1 MNSAMESSKYLNRNC
16 PICGSA
22 APSKPEVFSAIAGE
36 GLSFEQLRSYWINF
50 YKDQKVFFSYV
61 RCTTCKLLYAPV
73 FFTPDQLEELYMLMP
88 PNMEVVP
95 RQVLERTQRG
105 YFETMR
111 HATLLEGGFIEVGP
125 DTGLFTQNCVRE
137 GRFSEYWL
145 FEPNQSVEAALND
158 TMKGTN
164 FHIIR
169 DMFGF
174 SNVPDNAASVVVMI
188 HVMDH
193 LLDPVNTL
201 RSLRQKL
208 TAGGHVLLV
217 THDESSLLRRL
228 IGSRW
233 PAFCLQHPQL
243 YNLATMAA
251 LFEAAG
257 YEVIKQSKTVNYF
270 PISFLL
276 KQLLWALGFKIESVP
291 SFGQIA
297 VGLKLGNLLTIA
309 TPKKES

>member
-1 MNSAMESSKYLNRNC
+1 MESSKYLHRNC

-22 APSKPEVFSAIAGE
+22 ALSEPEVFSATAGE
-36 GLSFEQLRSYWINF
+36 GLPFEQLRSYWINF
-50 YKDQKVFFSYV
+50 YKDKVFFSYV
-61 RCTTCKLLYAPV
+61 RCAICGLLYAPV
-73 FFTPDQLEELYMLMP
+73 FFTSDQLEELYKLMP

-95 RQVLERTQRG
+95 REVLERTQRG
-105 YFETMR
+105 YFETMKQ
-111 HATLLEGGFIEVGP
+111 ATSLEGGFIEVGP
-125 DTGLFTQNCVRE
+125 DTGLFTQNCVRD
-137 GRFSEYWL
+137 GKFSEYWL
-145 FEPNQSVEAALND
+145 FEPNQSVEAALSD

-174 SNVPDNAASVVVMI
+174 SNVPDNAVSVVVMI

-193 LLDPVNTL
+193 LLDPVKTL
-201 RSLRQKL
+201 RSLREKL
-208 TAGGHVLLV
+208 TDEGRVLLV
-217 THDESSLLRRL
+217 THDESSLLRRI
-228 IGSRW
+228 IGKRW

-257 YEVIKQSKTVNYF
+257 YEVVKQSKTVNYF

-276 KQLLWALGFKIESVP
+276 KQLIWALGVKIESVP
-291 SFGQIA
+291 GFGQIA
-297 VGLKLGNLLTIA
+297 IGLKLGNLLTIA
-309 TPKKES
+309 TPKRAS